1 MIGTIEQAICDR
13 LTQGLGKM
21 QTSVT
26 TYGGELDDD
35 LGKIVRRL
43 PAVWVTFG
51 GITGTEPHS
60 LSKRLWRTTGSF
72 AVIAGDY
79 SARDEQTSRQGGP
92 RFNEVG
98 TYNLIYA
105 IRRLLTGQDLGLK
118 INPLKPTRVRTLFNT
133 RLEAKA
139 VSVFALEFEAT
150 WLEEALPCGAWPET
164 CNDTGEHEHLF
175 TKYRGKLAEPA
186 PDLLRV
192 GMRYTR
198 TGVEDDDAPEDL
210 VKLRGNTP

>member
-1 MIGTIEQAICDR
+1 MISIIEQAICDR
-13 LTQGLGKM
+13 LAQGLGKM

-51 GITGTEPHS
+51 GITGTEPYS
-60 LSKRLWRTTGSF
+60 LSKRQWRTTGSF

-79 SARDEQTSRQGGP
+79 STRDEQTSRQGGP
-92 RFNEVG
+92 RYNEVG

-118 INPLKPTRVRTLFNT
+118 MNPLKPTRVRTLFNT
-133 RLEAKA
+133 RLEARA
-139 VSVFALEFEAT
+139 VSVFSLEFEAV
-150 WLEEALPCGAWPET
+150 WLEESLPCGAWPEP
-164 CNDTGEHEHLF
+164 CDNTGNREHLF
-175 TKYRGKLAEPA
+175 TKYRGRLAEPA
-186 PDLLRV
+186 PDLLCV
-192 GMRYTR
+192 GLRYNR
-198 TGVEDDDAPEDL
+198 TGVDPADAPEDL
-210 VKLRGNTP
+210 VKLRDKTP